1 MPPDLALLLGAIFI
15 YYAFR
20 IDRERHGPMSK
31 ALIWPTIWYM
41 VASSH
46 PFGFWLQLWNIPIPG
61 GGSGDPTEGSVIDR
75 FFYGVLTA
83 IGLWI
88 LSRRDFSWKETL
100 RNNPWLTALLAYM
113 AASILWSHYPYVS
126 FKRYIKV
133 LGSITMACVVLTEPD
148 PLGAFS
154 TMVRRCLYVHLPM
167 SIICVKY
174 FRDLGV
180 SFDWGGTSQ
189 AWQGISTSKNVL
201 GQVAMMAVL
210 FFFWEIRRNWKQY
223 GWKNIDLLFLLM
235 AVNLL
240 KGSEQSVSMTSISV
254 TLFAL
259 LVFLRLQSFRSRP
272 MLAGPF
278 AKKVFYVTVGLI
290 CMVLIHSVVMF
301 PAESVFGH
309 LISLLGRDITLTGR
323 TDIWR
328 DVYAAASADP
338 MFGVGFGGFWIGR
351 LENIP
356 WNAHMTWVLG
366 QGHSGYV
373 DTYLQ
378 LGYVGA
384 FLLAGVIFST
394 LPRLIDSLAENF
406 DFGCFRMTLFLTILF
421 VDMTESIYLRGDH
434 HLWLILMIVLWNVR
448 RPSEAVAPQ
457 PEGQEDAQPKAEGVE
472 PISSWN

>member
-20 IDRERHGPMSK
+20 VDRQRHGPISR
-31 ALIWPTIWYM
+31 ALIWPTIWYL
-41 VASSH
+41 VTSSH
-46 PFGFWLQLWNIPIPG
+46 PFGYWMELWNIPIPG
-61 GGSGDPTEGSVIDR
+61 GTGDPTEGSVIDR

-88 LSRRDFSWKETL
+88 LSRRDFSWRETF
-100 RNNPWLTALLAYM
+100 RNNPWLTALLVYM

-126 FKRYIKV
+126 LKRYVKV
-133 LGSITMACVVLTEPD
+133 FGSIVMACVILTEPD
-148 PLGAFS
+148 PLAAFS
-154 TMVRRCLYVHLPM
+154 TVIRRCLYVHLPM

-174 FRDLGV
+174 FRDIGV
-180 SFDWGGTSQ
+180 SFGNWGSTSQ
-189 AWQGISTSKNVL
+189 EWVGIATSKNVL
-201 GQVAMMAVL
+201 GQVAMVGVL
-210 FFFWEIRRNWKQY
+210 FFFWEVRRNWKSY

-259 LVFLRLQSFRSRP
+259 LVFIRLQSLRSHP
-272 MLAGPF
+272 MLVGPF
-278 AKKVFYVTVGLI
+278 VKKVFYITVGLI

-301 PAESVFGH
+301 PPHSIFGR

-328 DVYAAASADP
+328 DVYAAASGDP

-384 FLLAGVIFST
+384 LLLAAVLVTSMY
-394 LPRLIDSLAENF
+394 RLVDSVSENF
-406 DFGCFRMTLFLTILF
+406 DFACLKITLFLTIIF
-421 VDMTESIYLRGDH
+421 VDMTESVYLRGDH
-434 HLWLILMIVLWNVR
+434 HLWLILMIVLWRV
-448 RPSEAVAPQ
+448 PKSDEEPATEISEADEVN
-457 PEGQEDAQPKAEGVE
+457 ERAEGIE
-472 PISSWN
+472 AIPSWK